1 MKGNAKLLEKLNA
14 LLAEELTAINQYMVH
29 SEMCENWGY
38 GKLHKANEKIAIEEM
53 KHAEKLI
60 ARILFLE
67 GMPIV
72 SKLNPLHIGSSV
84 KDMLANDLKAEVEA
98 VSSYND
104 AIALAAEV
112 KDAGTRELLQRIL
125 EDEEKHVDWFEAQH
139 DQIAQMGL
147 ERYLSLQVES

>member
-1 MKGNAKLLEKLNA
+1 
-14 LLAEELTAINQYMVH
+14 
-29 SEMCENWGY
+29 
-38 GKLHKANEKIAIEEM
+38 M

-112 KDAGTRELLQRIL
+112 KDAGTRELLQRIV
-125 EDEEKHVDWFEAQH
+125 EDEEKHVAWFEAQH